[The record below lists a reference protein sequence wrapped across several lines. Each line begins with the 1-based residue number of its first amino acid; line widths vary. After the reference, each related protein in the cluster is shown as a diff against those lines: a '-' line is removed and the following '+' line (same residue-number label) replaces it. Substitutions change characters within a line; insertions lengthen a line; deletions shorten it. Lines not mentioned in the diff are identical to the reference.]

1 LQIYVV
7 FAQKTSVFPNGKSP
21 FFGHTSGDGWEQN
34 NDNRTGK
41 QYASKKRR
49 KDMTTQQTIDQTKAD
64 AFVGKVL
71 ADTAGLAVT
80 VMSSIGDRLGL
91 FKNMAELGPAT
102 SEELAKRA
110 HINERYALEWLS
122 AMASAGYLEYD
133 PANRRFTLPPE
144 HVPVLA
150 QEGGPVFFGGVQE
163 EMVGLA
169 GPVNQLMQAF
179 RSGGGVPMEA
189 YDPSTWEGVSRFTS
203 GWFENLLVPVWLAAM
218 PEVQAKLERGALVA
232 DVGCGQGKA
241 LIKLAQTYPQSR
253 YVGYDNFAP
262 FIQQATANA
271 QAAGVADRVRFEHR
285 DVSEGLPEQYDVIT
299 TFDVVHDAV
308 NPRGLL
314 RAIRNALR
322 PDGRYVCLEINSSG
336 KLEEN
341 IGLLGAFFYSCS
353 VLYCMT
359 TSLAGHGEGLGTAGL
374 PESKMR
380 ELCSEAGFSQ
390 VRRVP
395 MENPF
400 NILYEVTP

>member
-1 LQIYVV
+1 
-7 FAQKTSVFPNGKSP
+7 
-21 FFGHTSGDGWEQN
+21 
-34 NDNRTGK
+34 
-41 QYASKKRR
+41 
-49 KDMTTQQTIDQTKAD
+49 MTTQQTINQAKAD

-71 ADTAGLAVT
+71 ADTAALAVT
-80 VMSSIGDRLGL
+80 TLSSIGDRLGL
-91 FKNMAELGPAT
+91 FKSLAQQGSAT
-102 SEELAKRA
+102 SEELAERA
-110 HINERYALEWLS
+110 HINERYAREWLG

-133 PANRRFTLPPE
+133 PASRRFTLPPE

-163 EMVGLA
+163 EIVGLA

-189 YDPSTWEGVSRFTS
+189 YDPSAWEGIARFTS
-203 GWFENLLVPVWLAAM
+203 GWFENLLVPVWLPAM
-218 PEVQAKLERGALVA
+218 PDVLAKLERGALVA

-253 YVGYDNFAP
+253 YVGYDSFAP
-262 FIQQATANA
+262 FIEQAKANA
-271 QAAGVADRVRFEHR
+271 EAAGVADRVRFEHR
-285 DVSEGLPEQYDVIT
+285 DVSEGLSEQYDVIT

-314 RAIRNALR
+314 RSIRNGLR
-322 PDGRYVCLEINSSG
+322 PGGRYVCLEINSSD

-359 TSLAGHGEGLGTAGL
+359 TSLAHHGEGLGTAGI

-380 ELCSEAGFSQ
+380 ELCAEAGFSQ

>member
-1 LQIYVV
+1 MTT
-7 FAQKTSVFPNGKSP
+7 AQMKSMQAEK
-21 FFGHTSGDGWEQN
+21 GE
-34 NDNRTGK
+34 
-41 QYASKKRR
+41 
-49 KDMTTQQTIDQTKAD
+49 KDMTTQQTIDQAKAD

-71 ADTAGLAVT
+71 ADTAALAVT

-91 FKNMAELGPAT
+91 FKSLAQQGPAT
-102 SEELAKRA
+102 SVELADRA
-110 HINERYALEWLS
+110 HINERYAREWLG
-122 AMASAGYLEYD
+122 AMACAGYLEYD
-133 PANRRFTLPPE
+133 PATRRFTLPPE

-163 EMVGLA
+163 EIVGLA

-189 YDPSTWEGVSRFTS
+189 YDQSAWEGLTRFTNS
-203 GWFENLLVPVWLAAM
+203 WFENLLVPVWLPAM
-218 PEVQAKLERGALVA
+218 PDVQTKLERGALVA
-232 DVGCGQGKA
+232 DVGGGHGKA
-241 LIKLAQTYPQSR
+241 LIKLAQSYPLSR
-253 YVGYDNFAP
+253 YVGYDSFAP
-262 FIQQATANA
+262 SIQQATANA
-271 QAAGVADRVRFEHR
+271 QAAGVADRVRFEQR

-314 RAIRNALR
+314 RAIRNGLR
-322 PDGRYVCLEINSSG
+322 PGGRYVCLEINSSD

-341 IGLLGAFFYSCS
+341 IGLLGAFFYSVS

-359 TSLAGHGEGLGTAGL
+359 SSLAHHGEGLGTVGI
-374 PESKMR
+374 PESKMH
-380 ELCSEAGFSQ
+380 ELCVEAGFSH

-400 NILYEVTP
+400 NILYEITP

>member
-1 LQIYVV
+1 MTT
-7 FAQKTSVFPNGKSP
+7 AQMKSMQVEK
-21 FFGHTSGDGWEQN
+21 GE
-34 NDNRTGK
+34 
-41 QYASKKRR
+41 
-49 KDMTTQQTIDQTKAD
+49 KDMTTQQSIDQAKTD

-91 FKNMAELGPAT
+91 FKNLAEQGPAT
-102 SEELAKRA
+102 SAELAERA
-110 HINERYALEWLS
+110 DVNERYTREWLS
-122 AMASAGYLEYD
+122 AMASAGYLEYN
-133 PANRRFTLPPE
+133 PATCRFTLPPE

-163 EMVGLA
+163 EIVGLT
-169 GPVNQLMQAF
+169 GPINQLMQAF

-189 YDPSTWEGVSRFTS
+189 YDPSAWEGIARFTS
-203 GWFENLLVPVWLAAM
+203 GWFENLLVPVWLPAM
-218 PEVQAKLERGALVA
+218 PNVLAKLERGALVA

-253 YVGYDNFAP
+253 YVGYDSFAP
-262 FIQQATANA
+262 SIEQARTNVE
-271 QAAGVADRVRFEHR
+271 AAGVADRVRFQHR

-314 RAIRNALR
+314 RAIRTALR
-322 PDGRYVCLEINSSG
+322 PDGRYVCLEIKSSD

-359 TSLAGHGEGLGTAGL
+359 TSLAHHGEGLGTVGL

-380 ELCSEAGFSQ
+380 ELCAEAGFSN
-390 VRRVP
+390 VWRVP

>member
-1 LQIYVV
+1 
-7 FAQKTSVFPNGKSP
+7 
-21 FFGHTSGDGWEQN
+21 
-34 NDNRTGK
+34 
-41 QYASKKRR
+41 
-49 KDMTTQQTIDQTKAD
+49 MTTQQTIDQAKAD

-71 ADTAGLAVT
+71 ADTAALAVT

-91 FKNMAELGPAT
+91 FKNLAELGSAT
-102 SEELAKRA
+102 SAELAERA
-110 HINERYALEWLS
+110 QVNERYAREWLG

-133 PANRRFTLPPE
+133 PETIRFTLPPE
-144 HVPVLA
+144 HIPVLA
-150 QEGGPVFFGGVQE
+150 QENGPVFFGGVQE
-163 EMVGLA
+163 ELVGLA
-169 GPVNQLMQAF
+169 GPVNQLIQAF

-189 YDPSTWEGVSRFTS
+189 YDPSTWEGLTRFTS
-203 GWFENLLVPVWLAAM
+203 GWFENLLVPVWLPAM

-232 DVGCGQGKA
+232 DVGSGHGKA

-253 YVGYDNFAP
+253 YVGYDNFTP
-262 FIQQATANA
+262 SIEQARANA
-271 QAAGVADRVRFEHR
+271 QAAGVADRVRVEHR

-314 RAIRNALR
+314 RAIHEALR
-322 PDGRYVCLEINSSG
+322 PDGRYVCLEINSSD

-341 IGLLGAFFYSCS
+341 IGLLGAFFYSVS

-359 TSLAGHGEGLGTAGL
+359 SSLAHHGEGLGTVGI

-380 ELCSEAGFSQ
+380 ELCAEAGFSQ

>member
-1 LQIYVV
+1 MDSVSRIRGYRHHSRR
-7 FAQKTSVFPNGKSP
+7 AQVR
-21 FFGHTSGDGWEQN
+21 
-34 NDNRTGK
+34 RT
-41 QYASKKRR
+41 
-49 KDMTTQQTIDQTKAD
+49 DMTTQQTIDQTKTE

-91 FKNMAELGPAT
+91 FKQLAQAPAT
-102 SEELAKRA
+102 SEELAERA
-110 HINERYALEWLS
+110 QVNERYAREWLS
-122 AMASAGYLEYD
+122 AMASAGYLDYN
-133 PANRRFTLPPE
+133 PAARRFTLPPE
-144 HVPVLA
+144 HIPVLA

-163 EMVGLA
+163 ELVGLA
-169 GPVNQLMQAF
+169 RPVNQLMQAF

-189 YDPSTWEGVSRFTS
+189 YDPSAWEGLTRFTS
-203 GWFENLLVPVWLAAM
+203 GWFENLLVPVWLPAM

-253 YVGYDNFAP
+253 YIGYDSFAP
-262 FIQQATANA
+262 SIKQARANA
-271 QAAGVADRVRFEHR
+271 LAAGVADRVRFEQR
-285 DVSEGLPEQYDVIT
+285 DVSQGLPEQYDVIT

-314 RAIRNALR
+314 RAIRNALS
-322 PDGRYVCLEINSSG
+322 PNGRYVCLEINSSD

-341 IGLLGAFFYSCS
+341 IGLLGSFFYSVS

-359 TSLAGHGEGLGTAGL
+359 TSLAGHGEGLGTVGL
-374 PESKMR
+374 PESKIR
-380 ELCSEAGFSQ
+380 ELCAEAEFSN

-400 NILYEVTP
+400 NILYEITA

>member
-1 LQIYVV
+1 
-7 FAQKTSVFPNGKSP
+7 
-21 FFGHTSGDGWEQN
+21 
-34 NDNRTGK
+34 
-41 QYASKKRR
+41 
-49 KDMTTQQTIDQTKAD
+49 MTTQQSIDQAKAE

-71 ADTAGLAVT
+71 ADTTGLTVT
-80 VMSSIGDRLGL
+80 VLSSIGDRLGL
-91 FKNMAELGPAT
+91 FKNLAQQGPAT
-102 SEELAKRA
+102 SEELAERA
-110 HINERYALEWLS
+110 RINERYAREWLG

-133 PANRRFTLPPE
+133 PASRRFTLPPE
-144 HVPVLA
+144 HAPVLA

-169 GPVNQLMQAF
+169 GPVNQLLEAF

-189 YDPSTWEGVSRFTS
+189 YDPSTWEGVARFTS
-203 GWFENLLVPVWLAAM
+203 GWFENLLVPVWLPAM
-218 PEVQAKLERGALVA
+218 PEVQKKLERGALVA
-232 DVGCGQGKA
+232 DVGCGHGKA

-262 FIQQATANA
+262 SIEQAKANA
-271 QAAGVADRVRFEHR
+271 QAAGVADRVRFEHL
-285 DVSEGLPEQYDVIT
+285 DVSEGLPGQYDVIT

-308 NPRGLL
+308 NPHGLL
-314 RAIRNALR
+314 QAIRNGLR
-322 PDGRYVCLEINSSG
+322 PGGRYVCLEINSSD

-341 IGLLGAFFYSCS
+341 IGPLGALFYSCS

-359 TSLAGHGEGLGTAGL
+359 TSLAHHGEGLGTVGI

-380 ELCSEAGFSQ
+380 ELCAEAGFKH

-400 NILYEVTP
+400 NILYEITP

>member
-1 LQIYVV
+1 MTT
-7 FAQKTSVFPNGKSP
+7 AQMKSMQAEK
-21 FFGHTSGDGWEQN
+21 GE
-34 NDNRTGK
+34 
-41 QYASKKRR
+41 
-49 KDMTTQQTIDQTKAD
+49 KDMTTQQTIDQAKAD

-71 ADTAGLAVT
+71 ADTAALAVT

-91 FKNMAELGPAT
+91 FKILAQQGPAT
-102 SEELAKRA
+102 SVELADRA
-110 HINERYALEWLS
+110 HVNERYTREWLG

-133 PANRRFTLPPE
+133 PTTRRFTLPPE

-163 EMVGLA
+163 EMVGLV
-169 GPVNQLMQAF
+169 GPISQLIQAF
-179 RSGGGVPMEA
+179 RNGGGVPMEA
-189 YDPSTWEGVSRFTS
+189 YDPSTWEGLTRFTN
-203 GWFENLLVPVWLAAM
+203 GWFENLLVPVWMPAM

-232 DVGCGQGKA
+232 DVGCGHGKA

-262 FIQQATANA
+262 SIEQAKANA
-271 QAAGVADRVRFEHR
+271 EAAGVADRLSFQHL
-285 DVSEGLPEQYDVIT
+285 DASQGLPEQYDVIT

-314 RAIRNALR
+314 RAIRNGLR
-322 PDGRYVCLEINSSG
+322 PDGRYVCLEINSSD

-341 IGLLGAFFYSCS
+341 IGPLGALFYSCS

-359 TSLAGHGEGLGTAGL
+359 TSLAHHGEGLGTVGI
-374 PESKMR
+374 PESKMH
-380 ELCSEAGFSQ
+380 ELCAEAGFSH

>member
-1 LQIYVV
+1 MTT
-7 FAQKTSVFPNGKSP
+7 AQMKSMQAEK
-21 FFGHTSGDGWEQN
+21 GE
-34 NDNRTGK
+34 
-41 QYASKKRR
+41 
-49 KDMTTQQTIDQTKAD
+49 KDMTTQQTIDQAKAD

-71 ADTAGLAVT
+71 ADTAALAVT

-91 FKNMAELGPAT
+91 FKSLAQQGPAT
-102 SEELAKRA
+102 SVELADRA
-110 HINERYALEWLS
+110 HINERYAREWLG
-122 AMASAGYLEYD
+122 AMACAGYLEYD
-133 PANRRFTLPPE
+133 PATRRFTLPPE

-163 EMVGLA
+163 EIVGLA

-189 YDPSTWEGVSRFTS
+189 YDPSTWEGLTRFTN
-203 GWFENLLVPVWLAAM
+203 GWFENLLVPVWLPAM
-218 PEVQAKLERGALVA
+218 PDVQTKLERGALVA
-232 DVGCGQGKA
+232 DVGCGHGKA
-241 LIKLAQTYPQSR
+241 LIKLAQSYPLSR
-253 YVGYDNFAP
+253 YVGYDSFAP
-262 FIQQATANA
+262 SIQQATANA
-271 QAAGVADRVRFEHR
+271 QAAGVADRVRFEQR

-314 RAIRNALR
+314 RAIRNGLR
-322 PDGRYVCLEINSSG
+322 PGGRYVCLEINSSD

-341 IGLLGAFFYSCS
+341 IGLLGAFFYSVS

-359 TSLAGHGEGLGTAGL
+359 SSLAHHGEGLGTVGI
-374 PESKMR
+374 PESKMH
-380 ELCSEAGFSQ
+380 ELCAEAGFSH

-400 NILYEVTP
+400 NILYEITP